1 MNPRAIPAILRA
13 GARQAAGDLRPV
25 LLGAGLASL
34 FVWAV
39 VVIVVARVFDGP
51 DGAATMF
58 GPMFLASAVGAYGTY
73 IAITIVSETYN
84 DRVGGALL
92 RVRIL
97 PHGPMVW
104 AIGKTLSAI
113 AQTILMQLA
122 VLAGGTLF
130 LGSLSWGAPQILL
143 CLPVV
148 LLTAVA
154 GAPLGFLVGSLVRGV
169 YSTFLSFPLMLAVMA
184 TSGVFCPLDVFP
196 RWLQA
201 IQLVLP
207 TYWSGHLTRW
217 ALVGDPSWEF
227 GGAFTPALAAVI
239 LVAWIVVGFAAVPA
253 VVRRSFR
260 KESIGSLAR
269 MQSTI
274 RSQAG
279 L

>member
-1 MNPRAIPAILRA
+1 MNPRAIPAVLRA

-25 LLGAGLASL
+25 LWGRGLVGQL
-34 FVWAV
+34 VWV
-39 VVIVVARVFDGP
+39 VVIIVVARIFDGL
-51 DGAATMF
+51 DSDEMLF
-58 GPMFLASAVGAYGTY
+58 GPMFLAGSIGGYGFLVVMVIVG
-73 IAITIVSETYN
+73 ETYN
-84 DRVGGALL
+84 DRLGGALL

-97 PHGPMVW
+97 PNGPRIW
-104 AIGKTLSAI
+104 AVGKTFSSVG
-113 AQTILMQLA
+113 QTIFTQVA
-122 VLAGGTLF
+122 VLVGATLF
-130 LGSLSWGAPQILL
+130 LGSLSWSAPRILL

-148 LLTAVA
+148 LLAAVSA
-154 GAPLGFLVGSLVRGV
+154 APLGFLVGSLVRGV
-169 YSTFLSFPLMLAVMA
+169 YSMMLGFLPMVAVMV

-196 RWLQA
+196 RWLQV

-207 TYWSGHLTRW
+207 AYWSGHLTRW
-217 ALVGDPSWEF
+217 VLVGDPSWEF
-227 GGAFTPALAAVI
+227 GGVFNPALAAVI